1 MTITTRR
8 HVEDSHELIGK
19 KENSL
24 EVELAVT
31 EVEQILER
39 WAEKIDDHGVV
50 VGFGT
55 EPADKGDANAAGE
68 SLVYLGLIFKLRMLR
83 LDRFELDCDF
93 LARNYVDPKVN
104 ITCRASWASRTMF
117 AQ

>member
-24 EVELAVT
+24 EGELAVT

-55 EPADKGDANAAGE
+55 EPADKGYADATSK
-68 SLVYLGLIFKLRMLR
+68 SLVYFGLVFELGVLGLDR
-83 LDRFELDCDF
+83 LELDGDF
-93 LARNYVDPKVN
+93 LAGDQVDSEVDV
-104 ITCRASWASRTMF
+104 T
-117 AQ
+117 